1 MIKITFLVAFLI
13 AICVEFKETSACG
26 SGPPCKDQICE
37 WNGNNPLL
45 CYCPNGPDKKS
56 MMDHIISHV
65 TPMKE
70 RYLSK
75 NLFTPENLY
84 KIAGAIHKEIH
95 ETIDGI
101 NKKIDT
107 SVRGIE
113 SMFNPEG
120 PG

>member
-1 MIKITFLVAFLI
+1 MAHQATYITLFT
-13 AICVEFKETSACG
+13 ET
-26 SGPPCKDQICE
+26 
-37 WNGNNPLL
+37 

-84 KIAGAIHKEIH
+84 KFAGAIHKEIH
-95 ETIDGI
+95 ETIDRM
-101 NKKIDT
+101 NKKFYT
-107 SVRGIE
+107 SVRGVE
-113 SMFNPEG
+113 SILNPGG